1 MKDEKLN
8 FFGKVFRQETV
19 EGQKLPVGS
28 ICQQLPTICQQ
39 IIRKYDFFVLRKISL
54 LRIGSRP
61 NSLFIKVCV
70 EIFL

>member
-39 IIRKYDFFVLRKISL
+39 IIRKHVFFCIKENPPAKYVLALGRILCSL
-54 LRIGSRP
+54 
-61 NSLFIKVCV
+61 KCV
-70 EIFL
+70 